1 MQRPLLG
8 ALPSGLSDYLALD
21 TFRVLLDDWYGALK
35 NPPQAQR
42 AALRRLLPLYA
53 KSEYGSQHQAS
64 GIHSIEEFQRD
75 FPVVTFDDLQP
86 LIGQVRSGDYAALL
100 SESPTGWVMTRGST
114 GPAKVIPITQ
124 TQEDEILSCGAR
136 GFLNYALR
144 TNDLEVLGGGVLNL
158 SFPSEVHEMDFEGRK
173 VRYGY
178 SSGTYSKLHPG
189 LGSAR
194 LIPRQEEIDSLGG
207 GIGRED
213 WERRFE
219 LTYQQAG
226 EEDVCSGIGV
236 APVFL
241 AFARFLRRKHHTSPS
256 KLWKVKALFLT
267 SVPKIQFKYGPAL
280 KALYGESSIVEIYS
294 ATEGVFAQQK
304 DELPYVVPNYDT
316 YLFEVRV
323 GRKVKMLD
331 KMRRGEWGSIIISSC
346 LFPRYEIG
354 DLIECMGSG
363 YYRVFG
369 RKKLAPLLEHWGYRA
384 LTRWFT

>member
-1 MQRPLLG
+1 LV
-8 ALPSGLSDYLALD
+8 LD
-21 TFRVLLDDWYGALK
+21 TFRVLLDDWYDALK
-35 NPPQAQR
+35 NPVEAQQ
-42 AALRRLLPLYA
+42 AALKRLLLLYS
-53 KSEYGSQHQAS
+53 KSEYGKEHHAS
-64 GIHSIEEFQRD
+64 DAKSIVEFQTS
-75 FPVVTFDDLQP
+75 FPVTSFDSLQP
-86 LIGQVRSGDYAALL
+86 LIARVRKGDYEALL
-100 SESPTGWVMTRGST
+100 PEPPTGWVMTRGST

-144 TNDLEVLGGGVLNL
+144 REDTEVLGGGVLNL
-158 SFPSEVHEMDFEGRK
+158 SFPSEVHELEFRGQK

-194 LIPRQEEIDSLGG
+194 LIPRQEEIDALGG

-219 LTYQQAG
+219 FTYQRTMK
-226 EEDVCSGIGV
+226 EDVRSGIGV

-241 AFARFLRRKHHTSPS
+241 AFARFLKRKHNMTPS
-256 KLWKVKALFLT
+256 RLWKMRALFLT
-267 SVPKIQFKYGPAL
+267 SVPKIQFKYGPGL
-280 KALYGESSIVEIYS
+280 RALYGASNIVEIYS

-304 DELPYVVPNYDT
+304 DELPYVTPNYDT
-316 YLFEVRV
+316 YLFEVRT
-323 GRKVKMLD
+323 GRGVKMLHEM
-331 KMRRGEWGSIIISSC
+331 KRGEWGSIIISSC
-346 LFPRYEIG
+346 LFPRYDIG
-354 DLIECMGSG
+354 DLIECMGSD

-369 RKKLAPLLEHWGYRA
+369 RKKLWPLLEHWGYRA